1 MAVRGHGQSAGCARR
16 EAFVH
21 LEGNGPC
28 GTRARC
34 RTALRV
40 VFAALS
46 EWAKGKTWC
55 HFDSEGRLGKCGR
68 RAPAGVC
75 EREGKWLV
83 RHARRGPHSAGRFCW
98 LAVCGAERQD
108 VVAFWLCGAAARV
121 PQALAGFCLCARPQ
135 GSALPGV
142 RQGCQGNGSSR
153 WEGRTACAWWAIVHS
168 GPPPPCGQVVGERL
182 FRVASSTG
190 LGGFCPRHGETLVGV
205 GTSAKRCPS
214 GQRCGVFLTW

>member
-83 RHARRGPHSAGRFCW
+83 RHARRGPHSAGRFFW

-121 PQALAGFCLCARPQ
+121 PQALAGFFFVHVHKVRHFLACGRAVRETAPRVGKVEQRARGGISCIPDRHRRAARLSARGFSESPHLQ
-135 GSALPGV
+135 G
-142 RQGCQGNGSSR
+142 
-153 WEGRTACAWWAIVHS
+153 
-168 GPPPPCGQVVGERL
+168 
-182 FRVASSTG
+182 
-190 LGGFCPRHGETLVGV
+190 
-205 GTSAKRCPS
+205 
-214 GQRCGVFLTW
+214 